1 MNISEWIL
9 GCIYP
14 ARCVVCDRVVGLKI
28 GNLCPGCAEKL
39 SVMEGFHCGHCG
51 KFIERE
57 EEEYC
62 DDCRRFRHTFE
73 EGYGVFP
80 YRGWVKDSMMRFKFH
95 GRKEYGEFYGRER
108 WRRPAGKGLAAGN
121 HRSSFRYPCTGK
133 KERMRGYNQA
143 EVLALSLGKHAV
155 LPVRTDLV
163 KRVHETKPQKELTR
177 DMRRKNLVRAFT
189 VENSAGSYSRVLL
202 VDDIYTTGSTADAVA
217 SGLKQKG
224 VKSVFVLTA
233 CTGHGF

>member
-95 GRKEYGEFYGRER
+95 GRKEYGEFYGR
-108 WRRPAGKGLAAGN
+108 AMAAAG
-121 HRSSFRYPCTGK
+121 RERLGRWKPQVIIPVPMYRK

-155 LPVRTDLV
+155 LPVCTDLV